1 MSWGQTVISV
11 PIRHIESSRDL
22 ILRNHAMVTAT
33 RHLVARNRRRL
44 NPWWGGSGSSD
55 EQDPVD
61 ELRSSVR
68 QRLARGDLVPAPRR
82 VWAGRGT
89 GQRCVVCAREILAS
103 EVENEISVRAE
114 GLEMRLYAHLPC
126 LRGWRD
132 ESDALEH
139 GTSELL
145 GDFGRGGTP

>member
-1 MSWGQTVISV
+1 MSVLS
-11 PIRHIESSRDL
+11 RHIESSRDL

-33 RHLVARNRRRL
+33 RQLVARNRRRL
-44 NPWWGGSGSSD
+44 NPWWGFSGSSD
-55 EQDPVD
+55 GQEPLD
-61 ELRSSVR
+61 ELRLSIR
-68 QRLARGDLVPAPRR
+68 QRLAQGDLLPAPRR

-139 GTSELL
+139 RASEAL
-145 GDFGRGGTP
+145 GDFMGGERP

>member
-1 MSWGQTVISV
+1 MSVLSRHIES
-11 PIRHIESSRDL
+11 RHIESSRDL
-22 ILRNHAMVTAT
+22 ISRNRAMITAT
-33 RHLVARNRRRL
+33 RQLIARNRRRL
-44 NPWWGGSGSSD
+44 NPWWGFSGGSD
-55 EQDPVD
+55 KQDPVD

-139 GTSELL
+139 RASEAL
-145 GDFGRGGTP
+145 GDFMGGERP